1 MFLLK
6 YFLTSSQE
14 GFCYYRTPE
23 PLLTHPFPSVTTI
36 GGEAVVHL
44 TAPRKV
50 LGGEAL
56 PVQGLRPRLLHQRLR
71 SVGSLVVS
79 LLSGPVPGSESS
91 QSLRGG
97 TLIPEPSATWGKVPL
112 EIPDFQ
118 SKKPDLSI
126 LANPPMPVKHRTVKH
141 KMG

>member
-14 GFCYYRTPE
+14 GFCYYRTPA

-56 PVQGLRPRLLHQRLR
+56 PVLR

-97 TLIPEPSATWGKVPL
+97 TLIPEPSAIWGKVPL

-126 LANPPMPVKHRTVKH
+126 LANPPLPVKHRTVKH